1 LLLNSDNSASSFLTL
16 ARSGTGKT
24 LLRCEYYKS
33 LKSDNYLKI
42 LILNNQISE
51 YINRYATKNGT
62 NEKNCE
68 DKNCLHGWS
77 ENEFGQLLLSILV
90 TEFVDTFQ
98 NGKKKFQDTSMEEKI
113 ELITI
118 ICYYYHGS
126 RTSNLEDFVNNLLGK
141 PRNSKFLYIFSNTI
155 YKADEAVVQIQ
166 ERNVAPENH
175 YLFISKMN

>member
-90 TEFVDTFQ
+90 TEFV
-98 NGKKKFQDTSMEEKI
+98 EI